1 MKENTATRLLAL
13 FSGSSGSSLHY
24 TGRSFSGWLTLIFCW
39 VLLPATAFWC
49 VRESD
54 LNPFMVH
61 TMFGASVIFIH
72 LILAIAQSGSMKD
85 ANAEKLKGRTGR
97 IVVSILVMILS
108 VYFYASYILPE
119 KQIDTSTAA
128 HSFTLNSTELSE
140 AYNLDETAYRKKY
153 DGEVVLLS
161 GKVMSKGMD
170 FSEGEF
176 LALEPAPGSPTDV
189 NCYFNPDRQND
200 LSRINE
206 GDLVTVRGVVHG
218 RFLKNC
224 FIVTENQGSRP

>member
-13 FSGSSGSSLHY
+13 FTGSSGSSLHY
-24 TGRSFSGWLTLIFCW
+24 TGKSYSGWLILFFCW
-39 VLLPATAFWC
+39 ILLPAAAFWC

-61 TMFGASVIFIH
+61 TLFGALVIFIH

-85 ANAEKLKGRTGR
+85 ATAEKFKGRTGR
-97 IVVSILVMILS
+97 IIISILVMALS
-108 VYFYASYILPE
+108 VYVYASYILPE
-119 KQIDTSTAA
+119 KQIDTSTVA
-128 HSFTLNSTELSE
+128 HSFALDSTELSE

-153 DGEVVLLS
+153 DGEVILLT
-161 GKVMSKGMD
+161 GIVMSKGMD

-176 LALEPAPGSPTDV
+176 LALEAAPGSPSDV
-189 NCYFNPDRQND
+189 NCYFIPDRQND

-206 GDLVTVRGVVHG
+206 GDRIAVRGVVHG

-224 FIVTENQGSRP
+224 FIVNEKQGDQS